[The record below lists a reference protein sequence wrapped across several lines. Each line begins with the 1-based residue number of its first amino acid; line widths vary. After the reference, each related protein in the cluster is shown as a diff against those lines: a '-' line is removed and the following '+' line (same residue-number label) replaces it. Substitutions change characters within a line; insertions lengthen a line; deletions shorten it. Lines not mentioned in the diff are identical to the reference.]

1 MAFWLLAVI
10 GILLMIIL
18 GLSMKL
24 FLVQKTAKE
33 IQEAFAERLTT
44 ETNTLIDVSHRDKTM
59 LKLAIGLNTELCK
72 LRSERRRFQQG
83 DLELKSAVT
92 NISHD
97 LRTPL
102 TAICGYLELL
112 EREEKTETVN
122 RYMKIIR
129 DRVEVLTQLSEELF
143 RYSVI
148 VSTKD
153 NLRKEPVSL
162 NTVLEESIAAFYT
175 VLTER
180 NIVPEIELSETKVMR
195 MLDHSA
201 LSRVF
206 SNLISNAVKYSD
218 GDLKI
223 VLSERGEV
231 TFSNRASGLDEIQV
245 GRLFDR
251 FYTVEA
257 ARKSTGLGLAISRTL
272 VEKMN
277 GTISAEYENSRLSI
291 HILFPEYE
299 NKPSSMSGI

>member
-1 MAFWLLAVI
+1 MEFWLLVVI
-10 GILLMIIL
+10 GILLIIIIIL
-18 GLSMKL
+18 SIKIL
-24 FLVQKTAKE
+24 LVQKTARE
-33 IQEAFAERLTT
+33 IETAFAERLMTD
-44 ETNTLIDVSHRDKTM
+44 TNTLIDISYQDKTM
-59 LKLAIGLNTELCK
+59 RKLAERLNIELRK
-72 LRSERRRFQQG
+72 LRKERHRFNRG
-83 DLELKSAVT
+83 DLELKEAVT

-112 EREEKTETVN
+112 DREEKTETVN
-122 RYMKIIR
+122 RYIRIIK
-129 DRVEVLTQLSEELF
+129 DRVDILTQLSEELF

-148 VSTKD
+148 ISTKD
-153 NLRKEPVSL
+153 NIIKEHVVL

-180 NIVPEIELSETKVMR
+180 NIVPEIEISETKVMR
-195 MLDHSA
+195 MLDRSA

-206 SNLISNAVKYSD
+206 SNLISNAIKYSD

-231 TFSNRASGLDEIQV
+231 TFSNMASGLDEIQV

-257 ARKSTGLGLAISRTL
+257 ARKSTGLGLAISKTL
-272 VEKMN
+272 VEEMN
-277 GTISAEYENSRLSI
+277 GTISAKYENGRLSI
-291 HILFPEYE
+291 HILFPEY
-299 NKPSSMSGI
+299 

>member
-1 MAFWLLAVI
+1 MEFWLLVVI
-10 GILLMIIL
+10 GILLIIIIIL
-18 GLSMKL
+18 SIKIL
-24 FLVQKTAKE
+24 LVQKTARE
-33 IQEAFAERLTT
+33 IETAFAERLMTD
-44 ETNTLIDVSHRDKTM
+44 TNTLIDISYQDKTM
-59 LKLAIGLNTELCK
+59 RKLAERLNIELRK
-72 LRSERRRFQQG
+72 LRKERHRFNRG
-83 DLELKSAVT
+83 DLELKEAVT

-112 EREEKTETVN
+112 DREEKTETVN
-122 RYMKIIR
+122 RYIKIIK
-129 DRVEVLTQLSEELF
+129 DRVDILTQLSEELF

-148 VSTKD
+148 ISTKD
-153 NLRKEPVSL
+153 NIIKEHVVL

-180 NIVPEIELSETKVMR
+180 NIVPEIEISETKVMR
-195 MLDHSA
+195 MLDRSA

-206 SNLISNAVKYSD
+206 SNLISNAIKYSD

-231 TFSNRASGLDEIQV
+231 TFSNMASGLDEIQV

-257 ARKSTGLGLAISRTL
+257 ARKSTGLGLAISKTL
-272 VEKMN
+272 VEEMN
-277 GTISAEYENSRLSI
+277 GTISAKYENSRLSI
-291 HILFPEYE
+291 HILFPEY
-299 NKPSSMSGI
+299 

>member
-1 MAFWLLAVI
+1 MEFWLLVVI
-10 GILLMIIL
+10 GILLIIIL
-18 GLSMKL
+18 VLSMKL
-24 FLVQKTAKE
+24 LLVHKTARE
-33 IQEAFAERLTT
+33 IEAAFAERLTT
-44 ETNTLIDVSHRDKTM
+44 ETNTLIDISYRDKTM
-59 LKLAIGLNTELCK
+59 RKLAAGLNSELRK

-102 TAICGYLELL
+102 TAIWGYLELL
-112 EREEKTETVN
+112 EKEEKTETVN
-122 RYMKIIR
+122 RYIGIIK
-129 DRVEVLTQLSEELF
+129 DRVNILTQLAEELF

-148 VSTKD
+148 ISTKGTIVKD
-153 NLRKEPVSL
+153 HVVI

-180 NIVPEIELSETKVMR
+180 KIVPEIEISETKVTR
-195 MLDHSA
+195 MLDRSA

-206 SNLISNAVKYSD
+206 SNLISNAIKYSD

-223 VLSERGEV
+223 VLSERGEIL
-231 TFSNRASGLDEIQV
+231 FSNLASGLDEIQV

-251 FYTVEA
+251 FYTLEA
-257 ARKSTGLGLAISRTL
+257 ARKSTGLGLAIAKTL
-272 VEKMN
+272 VEEMN

-291 HILFPEYE
+291 HILFL
-299 NKPSSMSGI
+299 KQ